1 MYHRS
6 PKKNQGAVQAAVT
19 CIVLPTSTHLYRP
32 SVIRAETDTG
42 RDWALLIVYYN
53 RMNVR
58 KKTKQTHKHQTVVLR
73 FTLHRRGQRN
83 EAYWRGLFARI

>member
-19 CIVLPTSTHLYRP
+19 CIVLRTSTHLYRP
-32 SVIRAETDTG
+32 SVRRAETDTG

-53 RMNVR
+53 RMNVI
-58 KKTKQTHKHQTVVLR
+58 KKDETDTQTPDR
-73 FTLHRRGQRN
+73 CFTLYT
-83 EAYWRGLFARI
+83 A